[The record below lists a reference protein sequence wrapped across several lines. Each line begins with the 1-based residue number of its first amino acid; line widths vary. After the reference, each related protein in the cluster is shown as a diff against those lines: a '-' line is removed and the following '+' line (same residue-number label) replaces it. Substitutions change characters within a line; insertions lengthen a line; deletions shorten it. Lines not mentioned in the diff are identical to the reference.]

1 MQDVF
6 GLIGFLFLLG
16 GIGTVLNNRKLDA
29 SGRKGNWVKYF
40 FYFII
45 VLTVISSALIDR
57 KLFAALFIIVSSV
70 GVIEMMDISNKSGA
84 SDIQKKILVL
94 SLLVFNLIFTLFIG
108 FVLLPGNV
116 IIYTYVIVLTFDGGG
131 QIFGRLFGKRK
142 ITPKISPNKTWEGF
156 IYGSMLAVLSAF
168 YLKDL
173 VYYSWWQS
181 MIFGGMVCLSAFTG
195 DILASAFKRAFGA
208 KDFSAILPGQGGM
221 FDRFDSF
228 LFSGAIIG
236 MFGILYL
243 SVNVYDKD
251 ILLYMSLT
259 SLFLF
264 ILLVG
269 EFLYLFLRMEAEFAR
284 MIAHVL
290 AGLSCLLL
298 LNKFSSVYFVP
309 ALCLQSA
316 IFLYLTD
323 KMGFLKS
330 HHDVMRKTNGSPL
343 FFVGILLAY
352 YVSVIYSDKWLFILP
367 LMILTISDPV
377 AAFAGMRYKSCH
389 WTNLF
394 SGIKSPKTCIGSVA
408 FFITTFLILHLGMSF
423 FVHSSVMT
431 NVLLS
436 TGIAFIV
443 TIAEAISSGGYDN
456 ISIPATVVSL
466 LLLVKHFV

>member
-1 MQDVF
+1 MRDLF
-6 GLIGFLFLLG
+6 ILIGILFVLG
-16 GIGTVLNNRKLDA
+16 GIGTVLNNRKLD
-29 SGRKGNWVKYF
+29 STGRNGNWIKYI
-40 FYFII
+40 FYFIV
-45 VLTVISSALIDR
+45 VLTVISSVLIDR
-57 KLFAALFIIVSSV
+57 KVFAGLFIIVSSV
-70 GVIEMMDISNKSGA
+70 GVIEMMCISKKSGP
-84 SDIQKKILVL
+84 SEGRKKILVL
-94 SLLVFNLIFTLFIG
+94 SMFAFNLIFSMFIA
-108 FVLLPGNV
+108 FVLLPENV
-116 IIYTYVIVLTFDGGG
+116 IIYTYTIVLTFDGGG

-142 ITPKISPNKTWEGF
+142 ITPKISPNKTWGGF

-168 YLKDL
+168 LLKDL

-181 MIFGGMVCLSAFTG
+181 LIFGVVVCLSAFIG

-228 LFSGAIIG
+228 LFSGAVNG
-236 MFGILYL
+236 LFGILYL

-251 ILLYMSLT
+251 VLLYMSLT

-269 EFLYLFLRMEAEFAR
+269 EFLYLFLKLKAEFAR
-284 MIAHVL
+284 MVAHVL

-298 LNKFSSVYFVP
+298 LYKFSSEYFVL
-309 ALCLQSA
+309 ALCIQSA

-330 HHDVMRKTNGSPL
+330 HHDVVRKTNGSPL

-352 YVSVIYSDKWLFILP
+352 YASVLYTDKWLFILS
-367 LMILTISDPV
+367 LTILSISDPI
-377 AAFAGMRYKSCH
+377 AAFAGMSYKSGH

-394 SGIKSPKTCIGSVA
+394 SGTKSPKTYIGSVA
-408 FFITTFLILHLGMSF
+408 FFIATFLILHLGLSF
-423 FVHSSVMT
+423 FVNSSILT

-436 TGIAFIV
+436 FGIALAV
-443 TIAEAISSGGYDN
+443 TVAETISSAGYDN
-456 ISIPATVVSL
+456 ISIPSTVVFL
-466 LLLVKHFV
+466 MLLVKHII